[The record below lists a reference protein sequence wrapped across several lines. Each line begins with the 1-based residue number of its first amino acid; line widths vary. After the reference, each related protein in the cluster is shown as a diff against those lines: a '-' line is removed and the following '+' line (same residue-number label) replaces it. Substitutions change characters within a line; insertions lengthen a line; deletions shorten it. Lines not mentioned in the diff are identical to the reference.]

1 MTKSINKADP
11 FNFDD
16 YRQQVP
22 AFFYKRFRKDNPTTN
37 IESPETWVIPLD
49 FGYGYLLR
57 MITSK
62 WPMYESQ
69 SASIYPTLNI
79 SLFNTIRGATRQN
92 NPIPLRLV
100 STPGKDGC
108 FRFPAPAPVDNDI
121 FNICYS
127 ATPPLKNRLVYNL
140 FYQYRD
146 AIHMKFNFSPELPTQ
161 FHEIEYFDIMLDG
174 YLIPEKDLSLWK

>member
-1 MTKSINKADP
+1 MSKINKADP

-22 AFFYKRFRKDNPTTN
+22 YFYFKRFHPDAITN
-37 IESPETWVIPLD
+37 GFEADINWIIPLD

-57 MITSK
+57 QISSK
-62 WPMYESQ
+62 WPKYENQ
-69 SASIYPTLNI
+69 IGAQYPNLNI

-108 FRFPAPAPVDNDI
+108 VQVAAPAPVDNDI
-121 FNICYS
+121 FSVCYTS
-127 ATPPLKNRLVYNL
+127 VPPVKNRLIYNL
-140 FYQYRD
+140 FFQYRD
-146 AIHMKFNFSPELPTQ
+146 AIHLKLNWSPQLPLQ
-161 FHEIEYFDIMLDG
+161 FFENSYMDIMLDG
-174 YLIPEKDLSLWK
+174 YLIPQKDLSMWE